1 MDGDIMQLLKDK
13 QALITGGTAGI
24 GKEIALSFARQGASV
39 AICGTNAERASEVLN
54 ALEQERQSPAQRFET
69 VILDISDKKAVEE
82 AVLRLLTA
90 WGSIDI
96 LVNNAGITRDGLL
109 MKMSEEDWDAVVDT
123 NLKSVFNTCQVL
135 VRPML
140 KARKGKIINISSVV
154 GLTGNAGQA
163 NYAASKSGMIGFT
176 KSLAQELAT
185 RGICVN
191 CIAPGFIQTRM
202 TDVLNDAQREG
213 ILKKIPMGRMGDP
226 ADIAHAAV
234 FLASSL
240 SDYITGQVL
249 TVDGGM
255 VM

>member
-1 MDGDIMQLLKDK
+1 MQLLKDK

>member
-1 MDGDIMQLLKDK
+1 MQLLKAK
-13 QALITGGTAGI
+13 KAIVTGGTAGI
-24 GKEIALSFARQGASV
+24 GQEIALAFAKQGADV
-39 AICGTNAERASEVLN
+39 AIFGTNAQRAADVIGL
-54 ALEQERQSPAQRFET
+54 LEQSRVFPEQRFLSLIVNVAQKSSVEDAIRQ
-69 VILDISDKKAVEE
+69 ILTS
-82 AVLRLLTA
+82 
-90 WGSIDI
+90 WGQVDI
-96 LVNNAGITRDGLL
+96 LVNNAGITRDALL
-109 MKMSEEDWDAVVDT
+109 MRMSEEDWDQVIDV
-123 NLKSVFNTCQVL
+123 NLKSVYNTSQAL

-140 KARKGKIINISSVV
+140 KAKSGKIINISSVV

-176 KSLAQELAT
+176 KALAQELAT

-202 TDVLNDAQREG
+202 TDALTEG
-213 ILKKIPMGRMGDP
+213 QKEEIFKKIPMGRMGDP
-226 ADIAHAAV
+226 QDIANAAV
-234 FLASSL
+234 FLASHL